1 MAEDKRAAS
10 DPLAGV
16 KPDQR
21 QGAFRRTPDPWAEIG
36 RVEYGGDR
44 TLVSTVERVILD
56 ADASQYAGF
65 EKRLLKAAVADD
77 CTECGYGF
85 ICRLLAL
92 IGSEASVDALKGKL
106 TDSGEAVA
114 HMTRLVIQSVGGAR
128 ALAALKE
135 AQPHMKGREAE
146 GTAGAVQ
153 LMERGVAQ

>member
-1 MAEDKRAAS
+1 MADEKRAAS

-21 QGAFRRTPDPWAEIG
+21 QGAFRKTPDPWVEIG

-44 TLVSTVERVILD
+44 TMVATVERVILD

-65 EKRLLKAAVADD
+65 EKRLLKTALAAG

-92 IGSEASVDALKGKL
+92 IGSDASIDALKGRL
-106 TDSGEAVA
+106 TESDGAAA
-114 HMTRLVIQSVGGAR
+114 HMTRLVIQSIGGAR
-128 ALAALKE
+128 ALAALRE
-135 AQPHMKGREAE
+135 AQSQMKGREAE
-146 GTAGAVQ
+146 GAAGAIQV
-153 LMERGVAQ
+153 LMKGAEQ